1 MRFHDSILKL
11 DGPKITAGGKVKA
24 RLNDLPNILDCF
36 AIGCEISEL
45 SLEYEVN
52 SQQEWLVGNSTCL
65 TSQCNLSSM
74 SHNLKTSNTAEI
86 FTIINQSKILNP
98 VYSIYLYALI
108 SSGIKQDGGHEIKI
122 N

>member
-1 MRFHDSILKL
+1 
-11 DGPKITAGGKVKA
+11 
-24 RLNDLPNILDCF
+24 
-36 AIGCEISEL
+36 
-45 SLEYEVN
+45 
-52 SQQEWLVGNSTCL
+52 
-65 TSQCNLSSM
+65 M